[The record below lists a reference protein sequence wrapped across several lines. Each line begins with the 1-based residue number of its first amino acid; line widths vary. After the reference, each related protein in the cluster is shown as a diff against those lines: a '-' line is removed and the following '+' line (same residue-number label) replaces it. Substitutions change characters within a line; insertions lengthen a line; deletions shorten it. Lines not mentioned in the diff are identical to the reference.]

1 VKYSTGLASA
11 FFTLTVVTACGPSE
25 EDKALKKERVDLR
38 QMQHEAL
45 TAGEKE
51 CGAAQK
57 RLEEFG
63 AKNKD
68 RIDKFNAKWEALD
81 KAKRDKLIEMQPQS
95 SKEVNDEIIA
105 LIISCPGVK
114 EPVSTK

>member
-1 VKYSTGLASA
+1 MKISFNGLGVLVVLA
-11 FFTLTVVTACGPSE
+11 FATACGPSA
-25 EDKALKKERVDLR
+25 EDKALKQERVDLQ
-38 QMQHEAL
+38 QMQHEVL
-45 TAGEKE
+45 TTGEKE

-57 RLEEFG
+57 RLDEFG

-81 KAKRDKLIEMQPQS
+81 KEKRDKMISMEPQS
-95 SKEVNDEIIA
+95 SKEVNDELIA

-114 EPVSTK
+114 RPVTSK